1 MTRTFTIKD
10 GQTPT
15 KEQLEEV
22 KAAAKREIQFD
33 EDAPELS
40 PALMKAFQCSV
51 TQRNRR
57 EKTFNC
63 KKVPGSPEKDPGTLI
78 MFRQSRQIRRF
89 SR

>member
-10 GQTPT
+10 GQAPT
-15 KEQLEEV
+15 QEQLDEV

-40 PALMKAFQCSV
+40 PAMIKAFRCSV

-57 EKTFNC
+57 KREA
-63 KKVPGSPEKDPGTLI
+63 
-78 MFRQSRQIRRF
+78 
-89 SR
+89 